1 MKNVVK
7 FKIIF
12 VDLDGIIID
21 LKINGYKR
29 ISVENL
35 EYIKKVREVGIEV
48 VVLIGRLLI
57 KLLNVFLELM

>member
-21 LKINGYKR
+21 LKISGYKR